1 MKIEMNE
8 NNKKKELK
16 FSQVIIN
23 MELGDLEKIR
33 EILLDKPATSDN
45 IDKLDKIDELIAY
58 KNKRNDYMERT
69 LNNYIKSRL
78 NEWKED

>member
-1 MKIEMNE
+1 MKLEMNE

-16 FSQVIIN
+16 FSQVIVT
-23 MELGDLEKIR
+23 MGLGDLEKIR